1 MKDIAKWT
9 KHFLEK
15 GYSLSESRVKAKN
28 KLAYLK
34 ECEEIEPSQNRI
46 HNGVYQR

>member
-15 GYSLSESRVKAKN
+15 GYSLSESRVKAKS

-34 ECEEIEPSQNRI
+34 ECETLKSSANKVDNAI
-46 HNGVYQR
+46 YQK

>member
-9 KHFLEK
+9 KHFLEE
-15 GYSLSESRVKAKN
+15 GYSLSESRVKAKS

-34 ECEEIEPSQNRI
+34 ECEEIKPSQNKVDSGI
-46 HNGVYQR
+46 YKK